1 MAGAIIAMIPPL
13 IMLLLFQRT
22 IMEGFS
28 LKEEK

>member
-1 MAGAIIAMIPPL
+1 MAGTIIAMLPPL
-13 IMLLLFQRT
+13 LVLLIFQKT